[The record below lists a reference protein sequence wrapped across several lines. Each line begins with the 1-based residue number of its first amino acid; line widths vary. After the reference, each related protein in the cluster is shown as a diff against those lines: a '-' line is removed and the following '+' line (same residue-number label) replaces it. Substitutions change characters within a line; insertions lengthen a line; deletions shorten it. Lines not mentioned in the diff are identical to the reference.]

1 MHEANDRREIFDKER
16 RSTMV
21 NGKSEM
27 LPSDPFEIAK
37 ILKERRAKRRPPWQR
52 PVWRPR
58 RRSAG
63 SNVVHR
69 IGSPSNA
76 GQSHRLGLCVAVGR
90 SIRSAC

>member
-37 ILKERRAKRRPPWQR
+37 ILKERRAKTPAARAKARMAAEAKKR
-52 PVWRPR
+52 
-58 RRSAG
+58 G
-63 SNVVHR
+63 
-69 IGSPSNA
+69 I
-76 GQSHRLGLCVAVGR
+76 
-90 SIRSAC
+90 